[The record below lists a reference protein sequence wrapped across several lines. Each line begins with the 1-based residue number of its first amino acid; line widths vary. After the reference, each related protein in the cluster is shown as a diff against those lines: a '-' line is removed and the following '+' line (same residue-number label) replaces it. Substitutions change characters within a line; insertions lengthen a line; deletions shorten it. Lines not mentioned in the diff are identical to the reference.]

1 CSSASTWAARPAAEG
16 RGPGEAVTAARA
28 ARRWKASL
36 QTAAAFAAILLAWQL
51 LGLRLPRY
59 ILPTPLDTAREL
71 VVRAPLLAEHALV
84 TLREI
89 VLGFLLAVAVSV
101 PCALAVAFSRVV
113 ERSVMPV
120 LVFTQ
125 LIPKI
130 ALAPLFIIWFGFG
143 LFPKVFM
150 TFLLSFFPIVIDAVV
165 GFRSLDQVVV
175 YLTRSMELSTWQ
187 PFLKVLLPHALP
199 SIFTCPRSMPTLA
212 HLFAGARVAITRAM
226 VGAITVEFVGADRGL
241 GYLLLVA
248 GGDLRTALLFAPLVV
263 LTAIGL
269 VLYCLTAL
277 LERLAIPWHISRRGP
292 LGAEG
297 GL

>member
-1 CSSASTWAARPAAEG
+1 MDAPAPAAAP
-16 RGPGEAVTAARA
+16 RHVPRARWM
-28 ARRWKASL
+28 ARS
-36 QTAAAFAAILLAWQL
+36 QTTVAFLLILLVWQL
-51 LGLRLPRY
+51 VGLRVPRY
-59 ILPTPLDTAREL
+59 ILPTPLATAQEL
-71 VVRAPLLAEHALV
+71 VVRAPLLGQHALV

-89 VLGFLLAVAVSV
+89 ALGFLLAVAVSI
-101 PCALAVAFSRVV
+101 PCGLAVAFSRPV
-113 ERSVMPV
+113 ERIVMPL

-125 LIPKI
+125 LVPKI

-150 TFLLSFFPIVIDAVV
+150 TFLLSFFPIVIDSIA
-165 GFRSLDQVVV
+165 GFRSLDREIEH
-175 YLTRSMELSTWQ
+175 LIRSMGLGAW
-187 PFLKVLLPHALP
+187 PAFLKVRLPHALP
-199 SIFTCPRSMPTLA
+199 QIFTGLK
-212 HLFAGARVAITRAM
+212 VAITLAT
-226 VGAITVEFVGADRGL
+226 VGAIIGEFVGSDRGL

-248 GGDLRTALLFAPLVV
+248 GGDLRTELLFATLGV

-269 VLYCLTAL
+269 VLYYVMAV

>member
-1 CSSASTWAARPAAEG
+1 MKVGGDGYRA
-16 RGPGEAVTAARA
+16 GERWLARA
-28 ARRWKASL
+28 
-36 QTAAAFAAILLAWQL
+36 QTVGAFLAILLAWQL
-51 LGLRLPRY
+51 LGVKVPRY
-59 ILPTPLDTAREL
+59 LLPTPLATVQEL
-71 VVRAPLLAEHALV
+71 VLRAPLLAQHALV

-89 VLGFLLAVAVSV
+89 VLGFLLGIAVSV
-101 PCALAVAFSRVV
+101 PCALAVAFSRAV
-113 ERSVMPV
+113 ERVVMPI

-150 TFLLSFFPIVIDAVV
+150 TFLLSFFPIIIDAVV
-165 GFRSLDQVVV
+165 GFRSLDPEIV
-175 YLTRSMELSTWQ
+175 YLTRSMGLRPW
-187 PFLKVLLPHALP
+187 PAFVKIRLPHALP
-199 SIFTCPRSMPTLA
+199 NIFAGLKVAVTLA
-212 HLFAGARVAITRAM
+212 T
-226 VGAITVEFVGADRGL
+226 VGAIIGEFVGSDRGL

-248 GGDLRTALLFAPLVV
+248 GGDLRTELLFATLTV

-269 VLYCLTAL
+269 VLYYVMTFI
-277 LERLAIPWHISRRGP
+277 ERAAIPWHVSRRGP